1 MNYEIIFYRSGNTAK
16 MQRLIENSLDGS
28 GLRLKGADTARDK
41 KELADILSPMLRR
54 VRLIITVGGIGSAE
68 DSPETVLCGLLVS
81 KDKKKTE
88 AEKLTAGKS
97 TAYIIENMKQTIVCL
112 PDEAENCRG
121 LMDVLGKRLAES
133 FGLEYKK
140 SEEPDTEEI
149 EKELDDQMAAS
160 TRVRVIPVTNT
171 AEKRNKKRLAN
182 IKALMMLMIVLTVLQ
197 LGVAAYIFFYGM
209 RFPF

>member
-1 MNYEIIFYRSGNTAK
+1 
-16 MQRLIENSLDGS
+16 MQKLIENSLESS
-28 GLRLKGADTARDK
+28 GLILKGADTARDK

-97 TAYIIENMKQTIVCL
+97 TAYIIENRKQTIVCL

-121 LMDVLGKRLAES
+121 RDWLKASGLNIKNRRSRIQKRS
-133 FGLEYKK
+133 
-140 SEEPDTEEI
+140 
-149 EKELDDQMAAS
+149 
-160 TRVRVIPVTNT
+160 
-171 AEKRNKKRLAN
+171 KRN
-182 IKALMMLMIVLTVLQ
+182 LMIRWRTLP
-197 LGVAAYIFFYGM
+197 GSG
-209 RFPF
+209 

>member
-1 MNYEIIFYRSGNTAK
+1 
-16 MQRLIENSLDGS
+16 MQKLIENSLESS
-28 GLRLKGADTARDK
+28 GLILKGADTARDK

-97 TAYIIENMKQTIVCL
+97 TAYIIENRKQTIVCL
-112 PDEAENCRG
+112 PDEAENCRE
-121 LMDVLGKRLAES
+121 LMDSLGKRLAEG

-140 SEEPDTEEI
+140 PEEPDTKEI
-149 EKELDDQMAAS
+149 EKELDDQMANS
-160 TRVRVIPVTNT
+160 TRVRVIPVTDT
-171 AEKRNKKRLAN
+171 AEKRNKKKLAG
-182 IKALMMLMIVLTVLQ
+182 IKALMLLMVVLTVLQ
-197 LGVAAYIFFYGM
+197 LGAAAYTFFTE
-209 RFPF
+209 